1 MKVIN
6 NECYFT
12 LGEVSQMLNKTRL
25 TILRWYEYD
34 ATNSEPQLPK
44 WTTLEGSTTRYFSLD
59 DIEKLKEF
67 SRSKKY
73 GEMVNVTSK
82 YNGRNNMC
90 R

>member
-1 MKVIN
+1 M
-6 NECYFT
+6 
-12 LGEVSQMLNKTRL
+12 
-25 TILRWYEYD
+25 
-34 ATNSEPQLPK
+34 NSEPQLPK
-44 WTTLEGSTTRYFSLD
+44 WTTLNGSTTRYFSLD